1 MFNTAAMLARRKVF
15 LFPAVKNS
23 ALTQLATN
31 HRLIFNKFYLRQ
43 PPNFASV
50 EKMTVIATIEDLRLL
65 AKKRVPRMFYEYVDS
80 GSWSESTYRA
90 NTADFNRMKFRQR
103 VAVNVEHRNLV
114 TSMVDQKVT
123 MPLAIAPTGIAGM
136 QRADGE
142 ILGARA
148 AEKFGGPFVLSTMS
162 VCSIEDI
169 AENTVAPFW
178 FQLYVMRDRDFMA
191 RLIDRAVA
199 AKCSALVLTVDLQF
213 HGVRLKEIRNG
224 LSVPPKMT
232 LSNVANLLTKP
243 QWCWEMARTRR
254 HTFGNIVGHAQ
265 NVEDISSMSSWVSQQ
280 FDPTLSW
287 DDVKWIRRR
296 WAGKLI
302 IKGIMCAE
310 DALLAAN
317 TGADAIVVSNHGG
330 RQIDHGPSTISALP
344 GIVEAVGQKIEVHID
359 GGIRSGQDLLKALA
373 LGAKAGYIG
382 RSFLYGLAA
391 RGESGVTRCLEIIHK
406 DLDLMLAFVGLRDV
420 NAVDSNILIAGTY

>member
-1 MFNTAAMLARRKVF
+1 
-15 LFPAVKNS
+15 
-23 ALTQLATN
+23 
-31 HRLIFNKFYLRQ
+31 
-43 PPNFASV
+43 
-50 EKMTVIATIEDLRLL
+50 MTVIATIEDLRVL
-65 AKKRVPRMFYEYVDS
+65 AEKRVPRMFYEYVDS

-90 NTADFNRMKFRQR
+90 NTEDFGHMKFRQR
-103 VAVNVEHRNLV
+103 VAVNVERRNLK
-114 TSMVDQKVT
+114 TRMAGQEAT

-148 AEKFGGPFVLSTMS
+148 AEKFGIPFVLSTMS

-169 AENTVAPFW
+169 AEHTSAPFW
-178 FQLYVMRDRDFMA
+178 FQLYVMRDRDFMV
-191 RLIDRAVA
+191 RLIDRAAA
-199 AKCSALVLTVDLQF
+199 AKCAALVVTVDLQF

-232 LSNVANLLTKP
+232 VSNLVSLLSKPRWCLDMAGTK
-243 QWCWEMARTRR
+243 RR
-254 HTFGNIVGHAQ
+254 TFGNIVGHAA
-265 NVEDISSMSSWVSQQ
+265 NVKDITSMSSWVSQQ

-296 WAGKLI
+296 WPGKLI

-310 DALLAAN
+310 DARLAVDS
-317 TGADAIVVSNHGG
+317 GADAVVVSNHGG
-330 RQIDHGPSTISALP
+330 RQMDHAPSTISALP
-344 GIVEAVGQKIEVHID
+344 AVVDAVGGETEVHID

-391 RGESGVTRCLEIIHK
+391 RGESGVTRCLEIIRQ
-406 DLDLMLAFVGLRDV
+406 DLDLTLAFVGLDDV
-420 NAVDSNILIAGTY
+420 KAVDSSILVAGTY

>member
-1 MFNTAAMLARRKVF
+1 
-15 LFPAVKNS
+15 
-23 ALTQLATN
+23 
-31 HRLIFNKFYLRQ
+31 
-43 PPNFASV
+43 
-50 EKMTVIATIEDLRLL
+50 MTVIVTIEDLRVL
-65 AKKRVPRMFYEYVDS
+65 AEKRVPRMFYEYVDS

-90 NTADFNRMKFRQR
+90 NTADFGCMKFRQR
-103 VAVNVEHRNLV
+103 VAVNVERRNLKTRMAGQEV
-114 TSMVDQKVT
+114 A

-148 AEKFGGPFVLSTMS
+148 AEKFGVPFVLSTMS

-169 AENTVAPFW
+169 AEHTAAPFW
-178 FQLYVMRDRDFMA
+178 FQLYVMRDRDFMV
-191 RLIDRAVA
+191 RLIDRAAA
-199 AKCSALVLTVDLQF
+199 AKCSALVVTVDLQF

-232 LSNVANLLTKP
+232 ISNLVNLLSKP
-243 QWCWEMARTRR
+243 RWCLEMARTKRR
-254 HTFGNIVGHAQ
+254 TFGNIVGHAA
-265 NVEDISSMSSWVSQQ
+265 NVTDITSMSSWVSQQ

-296 WAGKLI
+296 WPGKLI

-310 DALLAAN
+310 DARLAVN
-317 TGADAIVVSNHGG
+317 SGADAIVVSNHGG
-330 RQIDHGPSTISALP
+330 RQMDHAPSTISALP
-344 GIVEAVGQKIEVHID
+344 GIVDAVGRDTEVHID
-359 GGIRSGQDLLKALA
+359 GGIRSGHDLLKALA

-391 RGESGVTRCLEIIHK
+391 RGESGVTRCLEIIRQ
-406 DLDLMLAFVGLRDV
+406 DLDLMLAFVGLDDV
-420 NAVDSNILIAGTY
+420 NAVDRDILIAGTY

>member
-1 MFNTAAMLARRKVF
+1 
-15 LFPAVKNS
+15 
-23 ALTQLATN
+23 
-31 HRLIFNKFYLRQ
+31 
-43 PPNFASV
+43 
-50 EKMTVIATIEDLRLL
+50 MTVIATIEDLRVL
-65 AKKRVPRMFYEYVDS
+65 AEKRVPRMFYEYVDS

-90 NTADFNRMKFRQR
+90 NTADFGHMKFRQR
-103 VAVNVEHRNLV
+103 VAVNVERRNLK
-114 TSMVDQKVT
+114 TRMAGQEVT

-148 AEKFGGPFVLSTMS
+148 AEKFGIPFVLSTMS

-169 AENTVAPFW
+169 AEHTSAPFW
-178 FQLYVMRDRDFMA
+178 FQLYVMRDRDFMV
-191 RLIDRAVA
+191 RLIDRAAA
-199 AKCSALVLTVDLQF
+199 AKCAALVVTVDLQF

-232 LSNVANLLTKP
+232 VSNLVSLLSKPRWCLDMAGTK
-243 QWCWEMARTRR
+243 RR
-254 HTFGNIVGHAQ
+254 TFGNIVGHAA
-265 NVEDISSMSSWVSQQ
+265 NVKDITSMSSWVSQQ

-296 WAGKLI
+296 WPGKLI

-310 DALLAAN
+310 DARLAVDS
-317 TGADAIVVSNHGG
+317 GADAVVVSNHGG
-330 RQIDHGPSTISALP
+330 RQMDHAPSTISALP
-344 GIVEAVGQKIEVHID
+344 AVVDAVGGETEVHID

-391 RGESGVTRCLEIIHK
+391 RGESGVTRCLEIIRQ
-406 DLDLMLAFVGLRDV
+406 DLDLTLAFVGLDDV
-420 NAVDSNILIAGTY
+420 KAVDSSILVAGTY

>member
-1 MFNTAAMLARRKVF
+1 
-15 LFPAVKNS
+15 
-23 ALTQLATN
+23 
-31 HRLIFNKFYLRQ
+31 
-43 PPNFASV
+43 
-50 EKMTVIATIEDLRLL
+50 MTVIATIEDLRVL
-65 AKKRVPRMFYEYVDS
+65 AEKRVPRMFYEYVDS

-90 NTADFNRMKFRQR
+90 NTEDFGHMKFRQR
-103 VAVNVEHRNLV
+103 VAVNVERRNLK
-114 TSMVDQKVT
+114 TRMAGQEVT

-148 AEKFGGPFVLSTMS
+148 AEKFGIPFVLSTMS

-169 AENTVAPFW
+169 AEHTSAPFW
-178 FQLYVMRDRDFMA
+178 FQLYVMRDRHFMV
-191 RLIDRAVA
+191 RLIDRAAA
-199 AKCSALVLTVDLQF
+199 AKCAALVVTVDLQF

-232 LSNVANLLTKP
+232 VSNLVSLLSKPRWCLDMAGTK
-243 QWCWEMARTRR
+243 RR
-254 HTFGNIVGHAQ
+254 TFGNIVGHAA
-265 NVEDISSMSSWVSQQ
+265 NVKDITSMSSWVSQQ

-296 WAGKLI
+296 WPGKLI

-310 DALLAAN
+310 DARLAVDS
-317 TGADAIVVSNHGG
+317 GADAVVVSNHGG
-330 RQIDHGPSTISALP
+330 RQMDHAPSTIAALP
-344 GIVEAVGQKIEVHID
+344 AVVDAVGGETEVHID

-391 RGESGVTRCLEIIHK
+391 RGESGVTRCLEIIRQ
-406 DLDLMLAFVGLRDV
+406 DLDLTLAFVGLDDV
-420 NAVDSNILIAGTY
+420 KAVDSSILVAGTY